1 MIQIKKV
8 VVGDLEENCYIIT
21 NKNKTIIIDPGDDSQ
36 KIINKCK
43 NHNVVG
49 VLITHH
55 HFDHVGALN
64 EILNHYS
71 ISEEKFI
78 EGFDYKILETPGHS
92 KDSVTYYFYKDNI
105 MFCGDFLFK
114 DAIGRTDL
122 PTGSDVEMK
131 KSLEEISKYPD
142 DTLLFPGHGLSTIL
156 GVEKDNFDYY
166 YKNLNL

>member
-55 HFDHVGALN
+55 H
-64 EILNHYS
+64 
-71 ISEEKFI
+71 K
-78 EGFDYKILETPGHS
+78 
-92 KDSVTYYFYKDNI
+92 NI
-105 MFCGDFLFK
+105 
-114 DAIGRTDL
+114 
-122 PTGSDVEMK
+122 
-131 KSLEEISKYPD
+131 
-142 DTLLFPGHGLSTIL
+142 
-156 GVEKDNFDYY
+156 
-166 YKNLNL
+166 